1 MKLSVDSPA
10 PERSVAVHGRIP
22 QLDGLRAVA
31 ILIVLLNHTLHVPL
45 TWIGV
50 DIFFVLSG
58 FLITG
63 ILLELKL
70 EGQGYFSYFYT
81 RRFFRIVPSYV
92 VTIVLFGSI
101 ISWNVFKPWPLFAF
115 FGMNLQQFFHVG
127 WIPFEPPLWS
137 LAVEEQFYLVW
148 PLVILLVSETTV
160 LWLAVAAI
168 VFTPL
173 LRVICAPYFPT
184 QFGIYTLTPFRAD
197 LLCAGAVL
205 AILWKRRTAL
215 QEDLVRRRAWLGTV
229 AGFGGLALVQIWPVL
244 RLASNTRASNGLD
257 YSLSVL
263 GSFSLVAWALADR
276 SWLRALLASAP
287 MRFIG
292 QISYTMYLIHILFLL
307 LVEHYVHSPYLM
319 AVATVGTTMLF
330 SWISWVAM
338 ERPLMAYGA
347 KLAPRRKRQPVA
359 QAG

>member
-1 MKLSVDSPA
+1 MNLSAESPA

-31 ILIVLLNHTLHVPL
+31 IGVVLLNHTLHIPL
-45 TWIGV
+45 TWLGV

-63 ILLELKL
+63 ILLERKL

-81 RRFFRIVPSYV
+81 RRVFRIVPSYV
-92 VTIVLFGSI
+92 VTILLFGSI

-115 FGMNLQQFFHVG
+115 FGMNLQQFVPMG

-148 PLVILLVSETTV
+148 PLVILLVSETMV
-160 LWLAVAAI
+160 LRLALLAI
-168 VFTPL
+168 VVTPF
-173 LRVICAPYFPT
+173 LRVLCAPFFAT
-184 QFGIYTLTPFRAD
+184 QFPIYTLTPFRAD

-205 AILWKRRTAL
+205 AILWKRRTPR
-215 QEDLVRRRAWLGTV
+215 QEDLVRRRAWLGAL
-229 AGFGGLALVQIWPVL
+229 AGFGGLVFVQIWPVF

-263 GSFSLVAWALADR
+263 GSFSLVAWTLADR
-276 SWLRALLASAP
+276 GWLRALLASAP

-292 QISYTMYLIHILFLL
+292 QISYTMYLSHILFLL
-307 LVEHYVHSPYLM
+307 LVERYIPSGYVM
-319 AVATVGTTMLF
+319 AALTVAATTLY
-330 SWISWVAM
+330 SWISWVVM
-338 ERPLMAYGA
+338 ERPLMSLGA
-347 KLAPRRKRQPVA
+347 RLSPRRKPLPSA
-359 QAG
+359 S